1 MIDPIKRF
9 LNYLTVEKG
18 LSHNT
23 IEAYKNDIKKFQKY
37 INKTGNIGI
46 DSHEFVPNSRRE
58 ISGFTKDE
66 VLSYLN
72 HLRDSGNQNSTI
84 IRNIASLRGFF
95 KFMLL
100 EGITEED
107 PLENLSNPKGW
118 KHLPMVL
125 GIDEVFSLLEKPKGG
140 KLSLRDRAILELI
153 YSSGLRASE
162 TINLKLN
169 DINFEA
175 GFIRVMGKGSKERI
189 VPINDR
195 AIGSLKKYMEEL
207 RPLILKKKTSPN
219 LFLAKGGKPM
229 TRQRLWQLIKL
240 YSEGLSSKIS
250 PHTLRHCFASHLLDG
265 GADLRALQKMLG
277 HVDISTTQ
285 IYTKVT
291 PERLKKV
298 HKEHHPR
305 G

>member
-1 MIDPIKRF
+1 MIDPLKRF

-18 LSHNT
+18 LSTNT
-23 IEAYKNDIKKFQKY
+23 IEAYKNDIRKFQKY
-37 INKTGNIGI
+37 LIKLDKVGI
-46 DSHEFVPNSRRE
+46 DLPTGKAGSHRD
-58 ISGFTKDE
+58 ITGFTRND
-66 VLSYLN
+66 LISYLN
-72 HLRDSGNQNSTI
+72 HLRDSGNQTPTI
-84 IRNIASLRGFF
+84 ARSIASLRGLCR
-95 KFMLL
+95 FMLS
-100 EGITEED
+100 EGIIGED
-107 PLENLSNPKGW
+107 PLENFSSPKGW
-118 KHLPMVL
+118 KHLPKIL
-125 GIDEVFSLLEKPKGG
+125 GIDDVISLIEKPKGG
-140 KLSLRDRAILELI
+140 GLSLRDKAILELI

-162 TINLKLN
+162 IINLKLN

-175 GFIRVMGKGSKERI
+175 GFITVMGKGSKERV
-189 VPINDR
+189 VPINER
-195 AIGSLKKYMEEL
+195 AMKSSKKYMDEL
-207 RPLILKKKTSPN
+207 RPLLLKKKTANN
-219 LFLAKGGKPM
+219 LFLARGGKPL

-240 YSEGLSSKIS
+240 YSKELSFKVS
-250 PHTLRHCFASHLLDG
+250 PHTLRHCFASHLLNG

>member
-1 MIDPIKRF
+1 MVDPIKRF

-18 LSHNT
+18 LSTNT

-37 INKTGNIGI
+37 LAELGKDIT
-46 DSHEFVPNSRRE
+46 
-58 ISGFTKDE
+58 GFTKNDFI
-66 VLSYLN
+66 SYLN
-72 HLRDSGNQNSTI
+72 YIRDSGSQTPTI
-84 IRNIASLRGFF
+84 ARNIASLRGLC
-95 KFMLL
+95 KFMLS
-100 EGITEED
+100 EEITEED
-107 PLENLSNPKGW
+107 PLENLTTPKGW
-118 KHLPMVL
+118 KHIPKIL
-125 GIDEVFSLLEKPKGG
+125 GIDEVFSILEKPKGK
-140 KLSLRDRAILELI
+140 KLSLRDKAILELI

-162 TINLKLN
+162 IVNLKLG

-175 GFIRVMGKGSKERI
+175 GFITVMGKGSKERVI
-189 VPINDR
+189 PINER
-195 AIGSLKKYMEEL
+195 AMKSLKKYLEEV
-207 RPLILKKKTSPN
+207 RPLILKKKTAQN

-240 YSEGLSSKIS
+240 YSEGLSSKVS

-277 HVDISTTQ
+277 HTDISTTQ

-291 PERLKKV
+291 PERLKKI
-298 HKEHHPR
+298 HKEYHPR

>member
-1 MIDPIKRF
+1 MIDPVKRF
-9 LNYLTVEKG
+9 LNFLIVEKG
-18 LSHNT
+18 LSPNT

-37 INKTGNIGI
+37 IEKNGSGESNSCRQITGLAKN
-46 DSHEFVPNSRRE
+46 
-58 ISGFTKDE
+58 E
-66 VLSYLN
+66 VLAYLN
-72 HLRDSGNQNSTI
+72 HLRDSGNQNPTI
-84 IRNIASLRGFF
+84 VRNIASLRGFF
-95 KFMLL
+95 RFMLL

-107 PLENLSNPKGW
+107 PLENLSTPRGW
-118 KHLPMVL
+118 KHLPRIL
-125 GIDEVFSLLEKPKGG
+125 GIDEVFSLLEKPKGR

-162 TINLKLN
+162 TINLKLS

-207 RPLILKKKTSPN
+207 RPLLLKKKTSPN

-240 YSEGLSSKIS
+240 YSDGLSSKIS